1 MLKKILTFFIILFSC
16 FGTYSQQRFS
26 FTVIDSAD
34 TNSTL
39 SIGESYFMQKFG
51 MNVDSDSVVCKKSK
65 YIFKGTLE
73 HPTAIR
79 IYFLNDKR
87 YAKFNHFFFI
97 EPGDQEIVI
106 KKGENGLY
114 IASRPAT
121 KIESEYQ
128 SFLQFVNSDNVDTI
142 LDPKLLVSY
151 IQRYPS
157 SYIGLFKLI
166 DQSFMSGFSKEF
178 KEVKALFHSEIV
190 KTKEYKYFEDRFLNQ
205 LNLNILP
212 VINAEKK
219 KINIDLSNKEGKY
232 TFLVIWFND
241 CLPCIHEMKQLVHLN
256 KNPEFRK
263 KIKLIH
269 ISVDYL
275 KFINENQLTLKKHGV
290 SWKNYWDVNGEELKK
305 YIVLDRYP
313 SSLLLDDRANVV
325 AKNIDAEGILE
336 YINSLSSTAIN
347 K

>member
-1 MLKKILTFFIILFSC
+1 MFKKVLTLFLFLFSC
-16 FGTYSQQRFS
+16 GYTYSQQRFS
-26 FTVIDSAD
+26 FTIIDSAD

-51 MNVDSDSVVCKKSK
+51 MNVESDSVACKNKR

-73 HPTAIR
+73 HPTAVR
-79 IYFLNDKR
+79 IFFSNDKR

-97 EPGDQEIVI
+97 EPGNQEIVI
-106 KKGENGLY
+106 KNGEKGLY
-114 IASRPAT
+114 VANRPAT

-128 SFLQFVNSDNVDTI
+128 SFLHFVNSDNVDAI

-178 KEVKALFHSEIV
+178 TAVKTLFTSEIV
-190 KTKEYKYFEDRFLNQ
+190 KTKEYKYFENRYLKQ
-205 LNLNILP
+205 LNLNSLS
-212 VINAEKK
+212 VVNGEKK
-219 KINIDLSNKEGKY
+219 KIKIDLSNTEGKH

-241 CLPCIHEMKQLVHLN
+241 CLPCIHEMKELVQLN
-256 KNPEFRK
+256 NNPEFSK
-263 KIKLIH
+263 KIRIIH
-269 ISVDYL
+269 ISVDRL
-275 KFINENQLTLKKHGV
+275 KFINENQATLKKHGV
-290 SWKNYWDVNGEELKK
+290 TWKNYWDVNGEELKK

-313 SSLLLDDRANVV
+313 SSLLLDYRANIV
-325 AKNIDAEGILE
+325 AKNIDPEVILE
-336 YINSLSSTAIN
+336 YISSGNISLQ
-347 K
+347 